1 MNLLESLEPP
11 LRLVLGDAVAF
22 LDLLGQLV
30 ALVGDQVEI
39 VFRQPAPFLF
49 HVSSELLPIVF
60 DHVPIHGVSL
70 RDDSNFSSC

>member
-49 HVSSELLPIVF
+49 HVSSELLSIVF